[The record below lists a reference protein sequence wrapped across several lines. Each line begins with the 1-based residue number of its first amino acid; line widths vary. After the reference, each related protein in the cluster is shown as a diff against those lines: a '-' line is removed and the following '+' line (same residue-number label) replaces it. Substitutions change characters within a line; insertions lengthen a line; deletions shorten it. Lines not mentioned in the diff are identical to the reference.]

1 MKRRIPAL
9 RMIACFVAVI
19 CLTVQ
24 GAFPAFA
31 EESGRQTVKVAVLN
45 HSTYAN
51 QDASG
56 AWSGLDVECMISIA
70 QKAGFDLQFIDST
83 TDPDYLGGL
92 DDGRY
97 DIVADVVKTP
107 ERVREYRFTEE
118 AIGTTNSTM
127 AVRAD
132 DDRWDYGNVEQI
144 SRMKVGVIASYAN
157 NAAFR
162 TWCAEHDVSP
172 AITEYRDIEQM
183 TAALLDK
190 QIDAEVY
197 TAIYSTDHSAGLRTV
212 MKILPQTFYY
222 AFRMDNTELKNRVDD
237 ALAQLLAGN
246 SSFLTNIQNKYEEK
260 FSTNDLPF
268 SAAEKEYIAAH
279 PQLTVAMIRGDAPYY
294 VENSDGSAG
303 GIFLDYYALV
313 AENTGFQFRYAA
325 YGSQQ
330 DAIAAVKNGEA
341 DILGVYSSGII
352 SSQKDGLVLTDS
364 IAALNSIL
372 LTKSGSDSL
381 QIKSIA
387 VKLRALGSLSAS
399 IAQTFPDAELKEY
412 ENAEACRRAL
422 ERGDVS
428 AMLIGLP
435 SATWIINQTNS
446 STYNIRP
453 MAGAVSNMCGAVRR
467 DDLILCSI
475 LNKRIA
481 MTRISFPGIV
491 AKDTLPKNDLRTTIA
506 RVPPTWTIL
515 IFSVLLCLILI
526 LVWTMVLLRRRQ
538 KERTA
543 VLTAQAETEQQKLQL
558 ETIKKNAEERNR
570 FFANISHDMRTPLNA
585 VIGFSNLAENE
596 DDPRRKN
603 EYIAKIRTSG
613 QLLNSLIDDTLT
625 LSKANSGKFELHPVP
640 VSTEKVGKVIIETIR
655 FAAEKKN
662 ITFSVDKAGY
672 RPRVI
677 FADELYLQK
686 LFLNILSNAVKYT
699 PPGGH
704 VWIRIWDEPQDSS
717 DPTLCFSIRD
727 DGIGISAEF
736 LPHIFEPFSQEKR
749 PGYESVGTGLG
760 LSIVQQLVDLM
771 GGAIEVHSEIGKGTE
786 FMIRL
791 QFREAADGPAK
802 TEETASL
809 SYAGLNGKRILL
821 CEDNELNREIAVTL
835 LTKHNMIVETAAN
848 GQEGVRMFIASEPGA
863 FDAVLMD
870 LRMPVMDGVTAA
882 KAIRGLDRKDART
895 VPIIAMTADAFADD
909 VQKCLAAG
917 MNGHLAKPI
926 DPKKLFQTLLRCVT
940 DHSGLLQSQR
950 VQ

>member
-1 MKRRIPAL
+1 MRSRIPAF
-9 RMIACFVAVI
+9 RIIACFLAVI
-19 CLTVQ
+19 CLTAQ
-24 GAFPAFA
+24 AAFPAFA
-31 EESGRQTVKVAVLN
+31 EENGRQTVKVAVLN
-45 HSTYAN
+45 HSIYAN

-70 QKAGFDLQFIDST
+70 QKAGFDLQFIDSA

-97 DIVADVVKTP
+97 DIVADVVETP
-107 ERVREYRFTEE
+107 ERARQYLFTEE
-118 AIGTTNSTM
+118 AIGSTSCTM

-132 DDRWDYGNVEQI
+132 DDRWDYGNIEQI
-144 SRMKVGVIASYAN
+144 SRMRVGVIASYAN

-162 TWCAEHDVSP
+162 AWCAEHDVAP
-172 AITEYRDIEQM
+172 VITEYRDIEQM
-183 TAALLDK
+183 TAALLDR

-197 TAIYSTDHSAGLRTV
+197 TAAYSAGDSAGLRTV
-212 MKILPQTFYY
+212 MKLLPESFYY
-222 AFRMDNTELKNRVDD
+222 AFRLDNTALKNKVDD
-237 ALAQLLAGN
+237 ALAQLLATN
-246 SSFLTNIQNKYEEK
+246 PNFLTDMKNKYEEA
-260 FSTNDLPF
+260 FSANDLPF

-279 PQLTVAMIRGDAPYY
+279 PQLTVAMIKGDAPYY
-294 VENSDGSAG
+294 VENADGSAG
-303 GIFLDYYALV
+303 GIFPDYYALV
-313 AENTGFQFRYAA
+313 AENTGFRFRYAV
-325 YGSQQ
+325 YDTQQ

-341 DILGVYSSGII
+341 DILGVYSSGLI

-372 LTKSGSDSL
+372 LTKSGSGST

-399 IAQTFPDAELKEY
+399 LAQTFPDAELKEY

-422 ERGDVS
+422 ERGEVS

-446 STYNIRP
+446 GIYDIRP
-453 MAGAVSNMCGAVRR
+453 VAGAVSNMCGAVSSGN
-467 DDLILCSI
+467 LILCSI

-481 MTRISFPGIV
+481 ITRISFSGIV
-491 AKDTLPKNDLRTTIA
+491 TKDTLPKNDLRTMIA

-515 IFSVLLCLILI
+515 IFSVLLCLILF
-526 LVWTMVLLRRRQ
+526 LVWTMILLRRRQ

-543 VLTAQAETEQQKLQL
+543 VLTAQAETARQKLQV
-558 ETIKKNAEERNR
+558 ETIEKNAEERNR

-585 VIGFSNLAENE
+585 VIGFSNLAESE
-596 DDPRRKN
+596 EAPGRKN
-603 EYIAKIRTSG
+603 EYIAKIRIAG

-625 LSKANSGKFELHPVP
+625 LSKASSGKFVLHPEE
-640 VSTEKVGKVIIETIR
+640 VSTEKVGKAIVETIR

-662 ITFSVDKAGY
+662 IALSVDKSGY

-677 FADELYLQK
+677 FADALNLQK

-704 VWIRIWDEPQDSS
+704 VWVGIWDEPGDSG

-760 LSIVQQLVDLM
+760 LSIVKQLVDLM
-771 GGAIEVHSEIGKGTE
+771 GGTIEVRSEINKGTE
-786 FMIRL
+786 FIVRL
-791 QFREAADGPAK
+791 QFREASGGSAK
-802 TEETASL
+802 TEETAAL
-809 SYAGLNGKRILL
+809 SAADLNGRRILL

-835 LTKHNMIVETAAN
+835 LTKHGMTVETAAN
-848 GQEGVRMFIASEPGA
+848 GQEGVRMFLASAQGT
-863 FDAVLMD
+863 FDAILMD
-870 LRMPVMDGVTAA
+870 LRMPVMDGITAA
-882 KAIRGLDRKDART
+882 KTIRALDRTDAGT
-895 VPIIAMTADAFADD
+895 VPILAMTADAFSDD
-909 VQKCLAAG
+909 VQKCLDAG

-926 DPKKLFQTLLRCVT
+926 DPKKLFQTLLRCMT
-940 DHSGLLQSQR
+940 EN
-950 VQ
+950 

>member
-1 MKRRIPAL
+1 MKRRIPAF
-9 RMIACFVAVI
+9 RMIACFLAVI
-19 CLTVQ
+19 CLAVQ
-24 GAFPAFA
+24 AAFPAFA
-31 EESGRQTVKVAVLN
+31 EGSGRQTVKVAVLN

-51 QDASG
+51 QNASG
-56 AWSGLDVECMISIA
+56 EWSGLDVECMISIA

-83 TDPDYLGGL
+83 TDPDFLGGL

-97 DIVADVVKTP
+97 DIVADVVETP
-107 ERVREYRFTEE
+107 ERAREYLFTEE
-118 AIGTTNSTM
+118 AIGSTNSTM

-132 DDRWDYGNVEQI
+132 DDRWDYGNIEQL
-144 SRMKVGVIASYAN
+144 SRMKVGVIASYAH

-162 TWCAEHDVSP
+162 AWCAEHGVAP
-172 AITEYRDIEQM
+172 AITEYQDVEQM
-183 TAALLDK
+183 TAALRDK

-197 TAIYSTDHSAGLRTV
+197 TAIYSADDSAGLRTV
-212 MKILPQTFYY
+212 MKLLPETFYY
-222 AFRMDNTELKNRVDD
+222 AFRQDNTELKNKVDD
-237 ALAQLLAGN
+237 ALAQLLATN
-246 SSFLTNIQNKYEEK
+246 PNFLTDIKNKYEEK

-279 PQLTVAMIRGDAPYY
+279 PQLTVAVIRGDAPYY
-294 VENSDGSAG
+294 IENADGSAG
-303 GIFLDYYALV
+303 GIFPDYYALV
-313 AENTGFQFRYAA
+313 AENTGFRFRYAA
-325 YGSQQ
+325 YDTQQ

-341 DILGVYSSGII
+341 DILGVYSGGII
-352 SSQKDGLVLTDS
+352 SSQKDGLLLTDS

-372 LTKSGSDSL
+372 LTKSGPGSQ

-387 VKLRALGSLSAS
+387 VKLRALGSLAGS

-422 ERGDVS
+422 ERGEVS
-428 AMLIGLP
+428 AVLIGLP
-435 SATWIINQTNS
+435 SATWIINQTIS
-446 STYNIRP
+446 STFDIRP
-453 MAGAVSNMCGAVRR
+453 VAGAVSNMCGAVSR

-481 MTRISFPGIV
+481 ITRSSFSGIV
-491 AKDTLPKNDLRTTIA
+491 AKDTLPKNDLKTTIA
-506 RVPPTWTIL
+506 RIPPTLTIL
-515 IFSVLLCLILI
+515 IFSVLLCLILF
-526 LVWTMVLLRRRQ
+526 LVWTMILLRRRQ

-543 VLTAQAETEQQKLQL
+543 VLTAQAETKQQKLQL
-558 ETIKKNAEERNR
+558 ETIEKNAEERNR

-585 VIGFSNLAENE
+585 VIGFSNLAESE
-596 DDPRRKN
+596 DDPGRKN

-625 LSKANSGKFELHPVP
+625 LSKANSGKFELHPEP
-640 VSTEKVGKVIIETIR
+640 VSTEDVGKAIIETIR

-662 ITFSVDKAGY
+662 ITFSVDKSGY

-704 VWIRIWDEPQDSS
+704 VWIRIWDEPKDSG

-749 PGYESVGTGLG
+749 PGYESLGTGLG
-760 LSIVQQLVDLM
+760 LSIVKQLVDLM
-771 GGAIEVHSEIGKGTE
+771 GGAIEVHSEIDKGTE
-786 FMIRL
+786 SIVRL
-791 QFREAADGPAK
+791 QFREASDGPAK
-802 TEETASL
+802 KEETTSPSA
-809 SYAGLNGKRILL
+809 AGLNGRRILL
-821 CEDNELNREIAVTL
+821 CEDNALNREIAVTL
-835 LTKHNMIVETAAN
+835 LTKQNMIVETAAN
-848 GQEGVRMFIASEPGA
+848 GQEGVRMFLASGQGA
-863 FDAVLMD
+863 FDAILMD
-870 LRMPVMDGVTAA
+870 LRMPVMDGITAA
-882 KAIRGLDRKDART
+882 ETIRGLDRKDAGT

-926 DPKKLFQTLLRCVT
+926 DPEKLFKTLLRCMT
-940 DHSGLLQSQR
+940 EN
-950 VQ
+950 